1 MTTSILLIAAVG
13 VPLAMLLACIAS
25 GLRERMPPLLALAPI
40 PALVAALFADDTP
53 LVLGNAQFALSF
65 AMDEPGAMLLLVAA
79 ILWIAA
85 GAYAATG
92 LRGAVNAGSF
102 VVCWLMTLTGCVGV
116 FLAADLVGFY
126 FLLAVLSVGASGLV
140 LQGGAP
146 EALRASAVYLGFAL
160 IAEAFLLA
168 GLVMLAMATP
178 DGSLLIRDAAAAIPA
193 SPWRDLTLALLVV
206 GLGMKAGL
214 VPLHFWMPLA
224 YGAAPIPAAAV
235 MSGAVVKASALAL
248 IRFLPF
254 DVALPDF
261 GLPLAAIGL
270 FGAFY
275 GVVIGITQ
283 SRPKI
288 VLAYS
293 SVSQMGFLVAVIGMG
308 LAAGDAD
315 APLAASFYAAH
326 HLLVKGALFLAA
338 GVIATT
344 GRRRLWLMLLPAAI
358 LALGVGGL
366 PLTGG
371 ALAKLAVKPVL
382 GDGWVE
388 LLAILSAIGT
398 TLLMLHFLHRLL
410 AASAAQ
416 DASASAPIGLRFTLD
431 ADVHCRYRDSLDAVF
446 GNRNR
451 HLVLC
456 APARDTLGGAMAPFD
471 RRGAG
476 ARTLALGAVSAID
489 TGRRHRGRGST
500 RDARCGSMGRCP
512 GTGGRCAAAVA
523 GGDLDALGTH
533 APDRRSVDRR
543 ALNLVGNSSN
553 GPGNRRSQRD

>member
-1 MTTSILLIAAVG
+1 MTTSTLLIAAVG
-13 VPLAMLLACIAS
+13 APLALLLACIAS
-25 GLRERMPPLLALAPI
+25 SIRERMPPLLALAPI
-40 PALVAALFADDTP
+40 PALAAALFADDTP

-65 AMDEPGAMLLLVAA
+65 ALDEPGRMLLLVAA
-79 ILWIAA
+79 ILWSAA

-92 LRGAVNAGSF
+92 LRDAAHAGSF
-102 VVCWLMTLTGCVGV
+102 VVCWLMTLTGCIGV

-140 LQGGAP
+140 LQDGTAA
-146 EALRASAVYLGFAL
+146 ALCASAVYLGLAL

-168 GLVMLAMATP
+168 GLVMLALATP
-178 DGSLLIRDAAAAIPA
+178 DGSLLIRDAAAALPA
-193 SPWRDLTLALLVV
+193 SPWRDLTLVLLVI

-235 MSGAVVKASALAL
+235 MSGAVIKASALAL
-248 IRFLPF
+248 IRFLPL

-270 FGAFY
+270 CGAFY

-283 SRPKI
+283 SQPKI

-308 LAAGDAD
+308 LAAGDAG
-315 APLAASFYAAH
+315 AARVASFYAAH

-344 GRRRLWLMLLPAAI
+344 GGRRLWPILLPAAI
-358 LALGVGGL
+358 LALGIGGL

-382 GDGWVE
+382 GDEWVK

-410 AASAAQ
+410 ASAAP
-416 DASASAPIGLRFTLD
+416 DPSASAPVGWVLAWMFMFVAALGVPWLLYPATGIGAWSD
-431 ADVHCRYRDSLDAVF
+431 ALQPGILWAA
-446 GNRNR
+446 
-451 HLVLC
+451 LWPILI
-456 APARDTLGGAMAPFD
+456 
-471 RRGAG
+471 GAG
-476 ARTLALGAVSAID
+476 LALGLWRWGRYLPQVPEGDIVVVGQPARRAIV
-489 TGRRHRGRGST
+489 
-500 RDARCGSMGRCP
+500 
-512 GTGGRCAAAVA
+512 RCADGLEWVEGVLRQWPVA
-523 GGDLDALGTH
+523 GLSLLMLILILGGIMFAGH
-533 APDRRSVDRR
+533 
-543 ALNLVGNSSN
+543 
-553 GPGNRRSQRD
+553 

>member
-13 VPLAMLLACIAS
+13 VPLAMLLACVVSAI
-25 GLRERMPPLLALAPI
+25 RERMPPLLGLAPI
-40 PALVAALFADDTP
+40 PALAAALFADDTL
-53 LVLGNAQFALSF
+53 LVLGNARFALSF
-65 AMDEPGAMLLLVAA
+65 ALDEPGRMLLLVAA
-79 ILWIAA
+79 ILWSAA

-92 LRGAVNAGSF
+92 LRGAVHAGGL
-102 VVCWLMTLTGCVGV
+102 VVCWLMTLTGCIGA

-140 LQGGAP
+140 LQGGTA
-146 EALRASAVYLGFAL
+146 EALRASAVYLGLAL

-168 GLVMLAMATP
+168 GLVLLAMATP

-193 SPWRDLTLALLVV
+193 SPWRDLTLVLLIV

-248 IRFLPF
+248 IRFLPL

-261 GLPLAAIGL
+261 GLPLATIGL

-308 LAAGDAD
+308 LAAGDAG
-315 APLAASFYAAH
+315 AARVASFYAAH

-338 GVIATT
+338 GMIVTT
-344 GRRRLWLMLLPAAI
+344 GGRRLWWVLALAAI
-358 LALGVGGL
+358 LALGIGGL

-382 GDGWVE
+382 EDGLVK
-388 LLAILSAIGT
+388 LLATLSAIGT

-410 AASAAQ
+410 ASASP
-416 DASASAPIGLRFTLD
+416 DPSASAPVGWVLSWMFMFVAALVVPWMLYSATGIGTWSDALQPKILWAALWPLLIGAGLALGLWRWGRYLPRVPEGDIVVAGQPAMRVIVRWGDALERVEGVLRQWPVAGLSLLTLI
-431 ADVHCRYRDSLDAVF
+431 LI
-446 GNRNR
+446 
-451 HLVLC
+451 
-456 APARDTLGGAMAPFD
+456 LGGAMFFD
-471 RRGAG
+471 G
-476 ARTLALGAVSAID
+476 
-489 TGRRHRGRGST
+489 H
-500 RDARCGSMGRCP
+500 
-512 GTGGRCAAAVA
+512 
-523 GGDLDALGTH
+523 
-533 APDRRSVDRR
+533 
-543 ALNLVGNSSN
+543 
-553 GPGNRRSQRD
+553 

>member
-1 MTTSILLIAAVG
+1 VTGSDLLIAAAVTT
-13 VPLAMLLACIAS
+13 PLAMLLACIAP
-25 GLRERMPPLLALAPI
+25 GMRERMPPLLALAPI
-40 PALVAALFADDTP
+40 PALAAALFVDDTP

-65 AMDEPGAMLLLVAA
+65 AMDDPGAMLLLVAA

-116 FLAADLVGFY
+116 FLAADMVGFY

-140 LQGGAP
+140 LQGGTA
-146 EALRASAVYLGFAL
+146 EALRASAVYLGLAL

-193 SPWRDLTLALLVV
+193 SPWRDLTLVLLVV

-224 YGAAPIPAAAV
+224 YGVAPIPAAAV
-235 MSGAVVKASALAL
+235 MSGAVVKASAIAL

-254 DVALPDF
+254 DVALPSF

-283 SRPKI
+283 SQPKI

-308 LAAGDAD
+308 LAAGDAG
-315 APLAASFYAAH
+315 AARVASFYAAH

-344 GRRRLWLMLLPAAI
+344 GGRRLWLMLLPAAV
-358 LALGVGGL
+358 LALAIGGL

-382 GDGWVE
+382 GDGRVE

-410 AASAAQ
+410 A
-416 DASASAPIGLRFTLD
+416 SASPDPSVSAPVGLALSWMLMFVATLVVPWMLYSVTGIGTWSD
-431 ADVHCRYRDSLDAVF
+431 ALQPEIHWAALWPILIGA
-446 GNRNR
+446 GLA
-451 HLVLC
+451 LVLWRWGRYLPQVPEGDIVVVGQ
-456 APARDTLGGAMAPFD
+456 PAMRVVVCCEEALERMEGVLRQWPVAGLSLLMLILILGGMMFD
-471 RRGAG
+471 G
-476 ARTLALGAVSAID
+476 
-489 TGRRHRGRGST
+489 H
-500 RDARCGSMGRCP
+500 
-512 GTGGRCAAAVA
+512 
-523 GGDLDALGTH
+523 
-533 APDRRSVDRR
+533 
-543 ALNLVGNSSN
+543 
-553 GPGNRRSQRD
+553 

>member
-1 MTTSILLIAAVG
+1 MTTSNLLIAAIG
-13 VPLAMLLACIAS
+13 VPLAMLLACVVS
-25 GLRERMPPLLALAPI
+25 GIRERMPPLLALAPI
-40 PALVAALFADDTP
+40 PALVAALCADDTP
-53 LVLGNAQFALSF
+53 LVLGNARFALSF
-65 AMDEPGAMLLLVAA
+65 AMDKPGAMLLLVAA

-85 GAYAATG
+85 GVYAATE
-92 LRGAVNAGSF
+92 LRGAVNAGRF
-102 VVCWLMTLTGCVGV
+102 VVCWLMTLTGCIGV
-116 FLAADLVGFY
+116 FLAADMVGFY

-140 LQGGAP
+140 LQGGTA
-146 EALRASAVYLGFAL
+146 EALRASAIYLGLAL

-168 GLVMLAMATP
+168 GLVMLAMVTP
-178 DGSLLIRDAAAAIPA
+178 DGSLLIRDAAAAIPT
-193 SPWRDLTLALLVV
+193 SPWRDLTLTLLVV

-254 DVALPDF
+254 EVGLPDF

-270 FGAFY
+270 CGAFY
-275 GVVIGITQ
+275 GVAIGITQ
-283 SRPKI
+283 SRPKL

-308 LAAGDAD
+308 LATGDVD
-315 APLAASFYAAH
+315 TPLAASFYAAH
-326 HLLVKGALFLAA
+326 HLLVKGALFLAV

-344 GRRRLWLMLLPAAI
+344 GRRWLWPMLLPAAI
-358 LALGVGGL
+358 LALGIGGL

-410 AASAAQ
+410 A
-416 DASASAPIGLRFTLD
+416 SASLDPSMSAPVGWVLSWMFMFVAALVAPWMLYSATGIGTWSD
-431 ADVHCRYRDSLDAVF
+431 ALQ
-446 GNRNR
+446 
-451 HLVLC
+451 
-456 APARDTLGGAMAPFD
+456 PAILWAASWPILI
-471 RRGAG
+471 GAG
-476 ARTLALGAVSAID
+476 LALGLWRW
-489 TGRRHRGRGST
+489 GRYLPRVPEGDVVVVGQPVMRVVV
-500 RDARCGSMGRCP
+500 
-512 GTGGRCAAAVA
+512 RCAEALERVEGVLRQWPVA
-523 GGDLDALGTH
+523 GLSLLMLSLILG
-533 APDRRSVDRR
+533 
-543 ALNLVGNSSN
+543 GMMFN
-553 GPGNRRSQRD
+553 GH